1 MRAIIEPPPTGE
13 EPPGIVRKLA
23 WFFSLAVA
31 SAGVVIA
38 IAYALRAL
46 LR

>member
-1 MRAIIEPPPTGE
+1 MPDTTEPSF
-13 EPPGIVRKLA
+13 VRKLA
-23 WFFSLAVA
+23 WFLGIAAA
-31 SAGVVIA
+31 SAGLTAA